1 VTKTF
6 AIRWTDEGGKGPL
19 IQEIQEKPGS
29 KASHKTIKASQLK
42 SKLKGGA
49 AKKPEPVKPG
59 PPQVPALNFYQQT
72 PSANTA
78 GDTANSASN
87 GGGNSTAATGARA
100 ESSSENGAPVVGSH
114 DEDSNIDASEIIF
127 QN

>member
-1 VTKTF
+1 M
-6 AIRWTDEGGKGPL
+6 
-19 IQEIQEKPGS
+19 
-29 KASHKTIKASQLK
+29 K

-49 AKKPEPVKPG
+49 KKPEPPAKTG

-72 PSANTA
+72 PVANTA
-78 GDTANSASN
+78 GETANSASN

-114 DEDSNIDASEIIF
+114 DEDSNIDGSEIIF
-127 QN
+127 QNQPAAPGKAKDSSKGKPEKEANSCQT